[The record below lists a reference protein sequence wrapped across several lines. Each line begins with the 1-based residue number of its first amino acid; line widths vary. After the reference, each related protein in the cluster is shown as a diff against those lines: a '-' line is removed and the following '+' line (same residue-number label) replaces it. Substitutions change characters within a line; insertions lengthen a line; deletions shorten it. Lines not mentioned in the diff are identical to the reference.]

1 MLELYYAFVDYC
13 IMDCS
18 PFQYLHMD
26 TDSAYIAFGADV
38 LEDLITPELK
48 NIVYKISLNGSQE
61 VTQKRMQILMI

>member
-1 MLELYYAFVDYC
+1 
-13 IMDCS
+13 
-18 PFQYLHMD
+18 MD